1 MKVKK
6 IITDPPFVR
15 TMKLKTL
22 LVLMGLLALS
32 YRPVMA
38 DEDEDDDDDD
48 DDEGQENNYGKVIG
62 IDLGTTYSCVGVYQ
76 NNQVTI
82 ITNDQGN
89 RITPSYV
96 AFTETERL
104 VGDAAKNQAA
114 VNPENTIFDAKRMIG
129 RKATDKEVKKDMKLW
144 PFKVVDQKGK
154 PHVQVNY
161 KGEVRKFAPEE
172 ISAFVLQS
180 MKTTAEA
187 WLGETVT
194 HAVVT
199 VPAYFNDSQRQ
210 ATKDA
215 GTISGM
221 TILRIINEP
230 TAAAIAY
237 GLDKQNRET
246 NIIVY
251 DLGGGTFDVS
261 LLTLDEGVFEV
272 LATNGDTHL
281 GGQDFDQRVV
291 AYLIKSFK
299 KKHKK
304 DITNNLRAL
313 AKLRREVEKAK
324 RSLSS
329 QHQVKIEID
338 NFAEG
343 IDFSETLTRAR
354 FEELNNDLFRKTL
367 KPVATVLKDGGL
379 KKSEVDKVVLVGGS
393 TRIPKIQKLV
403 KDFFGGKDPN
413 RGINPDEAVAYGA
426 AVQAGILQGSD
437 DDLIKDVLLIDVTP
451 LSLGIETVG
460 GVMTKLIEKNS
471 VIPTKKSQ
479 VFTTYQDQQP
489 AVLIQVFQGERSMTK
504 DNIHLGKF
512 ELTGIPPA
520 PRGVPQIEVTFEIDA
535 NGIINVAAADKS
547 TGTRESIT
555 ISPDKGRPSEAEI
568 EAMLKAAEEFAEED
582 RMMREKVEAKNGLE
596 SFAFGLK
603 SQLEDEEKLAGKLSE
618 EDHETV
624 EEAVNDVLDWLQS
637 NDDAEKEDFDEKKAE
652 LEEIVNPILQ
662 EFYQQYGGAGGDM
675 DDDYDDDDLPD
686 HDEL

>member
-1 MKVKK
+1 M
-6 IITDPPFVR
+6 
-15 TMKLKTL
+15 
-22 LVLMGLLALS
+22 
-32 YRPVMA
+32 
-38 DEDEDDDDDD
+38 
-48 DDEGQENNYGKVIG
+48 
-62 IDLGTTYSCVGVYQ
+62 
-76 NNQVTI
+76 
-82 ITNDQGN
+82 
-89 RITPSYV
+89 
-96 AFTETERL
+96 
-104 VGDAAKNQAA
+104 
-114 VNPENTIFDAKRMIG
+114 
-129 RKATDKEVKKDMKLW
+129 
-144 PFKVVDQKGK
+144 
-154 PHVQVNY
+154 
-161 KGEVRKFAPEE
+161 
-172 ISAFVLQS
+172 
-180 MKTTAEA
+180 
-187 WLGETVT
+187 
-194 HAVVT
+194 
-199 VPAYFNDSQRQ
+199 
-210 ATKDA
+210 
-215 GTISGM
+215 
-221 TILRIINEP
+221 
-230 TAAAIAY
+230 
-237 GLDKQNRET
+237 
-246 NIIVY
+246 VY

-272 LATNGDTHL
+272 VATNGDTHL
-281 GGQDFDQRVV
+281 GGEDFDQRVIEFFV
-291 AYLIKSFK
+291 KSFK
-299 KKHKK
+299 RKHKV
-304 DITNNLRAL
+304 DIRQNARAL

-324 RSLSS
+324 RALSAT
-329 QHQVKIEID
+329 HQVKIEIES
-338 NFAEG
+338 FAQG
-343 IDFSETLTRAR
+343 LDFSETLTRAR

-379 KKSEVDKVVLVGGS
+379 KKSELDEVVLVGGS

-479 VFTTYQDQQP
+479 VFTTYQDNQP

-603 SQLEDEEKLAGKLSE
+603 SQLE
-618 EDHETV
+618 V

-662 EFYQQYGGAGGDM
+662 EFYQQYGGAGGM
-675 DDDYDDDDLPD
+675 DDDDDWDDDLPD

>member
-215 GTISGM
+215 GTISGL
-221 TILRIINEP
+221 TVLRIINEP

-237 GLDKQNRET
+237 GLDKQSRET

-281 GGQDFDQRVV
+281 GGQDFDQNVI
-291 AYLIKSFK
+291 AFLMKSFK
-299 KKHKK
+299 KKHKV
-304 DITNNLRAL
+304 DITENLRAL

-324 RSLSS
+324 RSLSA

-354 FEELNNDLFRKTL
+354 FEELNSDLFRQTL
-367 KPVATVLKDGGL
+367 KPVQTVMKDSGL
-379 KKSEVDKVVLVGGS
+379 KKSEIDEIVLVGGS

-403 KDFFGGKDPN
+403 KDFFNGKEPN

-426 AVQAGILQGSD
+426 TVQAGILSSNENQNVEGD
-437 DDLIKDVLLIDVTP
+437 ILLLDVTP

-479 VFTTYQDQQP
+479 VFSTYQDNQP
-489 AVLIQVFQGERSMTK
+489 AVSIQVFQGERAMTK
-504 DNIHLGKF
+504 DNIPLGKF
-512 ELTGIPPA
+512 ELTNIPPA
-520 PRGVPQIEVTFEIDA
+520 SRGVPQIEVTFEIDA
-535 NGIINVAAADKS
+535 NGILNVKALDKATGNENEITITADKN
-547 TGTRESIT
+547 
-555 ISPDKGRPSEAEI
+555 RPSDEEINEMIESAKRFEAEDKR
-568 EAMLKAAEEFAEED
+568 L
-582 RMMREKVEAKNGLE
+582 RETVETRNQLE
-596 SFAFGLK
+596 SQAFSLL
-603 SQLEDEEKLAGKLSE
+603 SQIEDEEKLGGKLSE
-618 EDHETV
+618 DDKETV
-624 EEAVNDVLDWLQS
+624 REACEEVTQFISENP
-637 NDDAEKEDFDEKKAE
+637 DADLEDFKEKLQE
-652 LEEIVNPILQ
+652 LQELVNPIVSGVY
-662 EFYQQYGGAGGDM
+662 EGAGGGGDE
-675 DDDYDDDDLPD
+675 DDDDWD
-686 HDEL
+686 EHDEL